1 MSLESIF
8 NIFLNFE
15 NILEECISNKDLE
28 NEVLIFEQDIIPT
41 ILTLINRYKMDFGK
55 NIDITEENPKFAQI
69 IISLT
74 EEIDDLPFYLLG
86 FIDYKKQLTL

>member
-28 NEVLIFEQDIIPT
+28 NEVLIFEKDIIPT
-41 ILTLINRYKMDFGK
+41 ILILINRYKMDFGK
-55 NIDITEENPKFAQI
+55 NIEITEENP
-69 IISLT
+69 T
-74 EEIDDLPFYLLG
+74 Y
-86 FIDYKKQLTL
+86 